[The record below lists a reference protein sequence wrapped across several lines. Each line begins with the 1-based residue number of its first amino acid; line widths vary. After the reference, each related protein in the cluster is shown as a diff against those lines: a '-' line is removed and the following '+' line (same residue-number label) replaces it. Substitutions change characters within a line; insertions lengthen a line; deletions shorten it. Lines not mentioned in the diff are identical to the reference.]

1 MRALLLLLALSYACG
16 AWAKD
21 FTARVIVVLD
31 GDTLL
36 VLRGKQKLKV
46 RLANIDAPEKEQ
58 AGGMASEQSLA
69 DLVQHQQV
77 NVSSRAVD
85 AYGRIVG
92 LVTVDGENVNEEQL
106 RRGMA
111 WEYSRFHGNKAYV
124 ALQHAA
130 QNAHRGLWIQANP
143 TPPWEWRK
151 LHPRAEL
158 GLADSAAARTA
169 RGGAS
174 ADPACGS
181 KRYCSQMRSCEEA
194 RFFLTHCALR
204 SLDGN
209 GDGVPCEAL
218 CAAK

>member
-1 MRALLLLLALSYACG
+1 MRALLLFLALGYACG
-16 AWAKD
+16 AWAGD

-36 VLRGKQKLKV
+36 VLRGNQKLKV
-46 RLANIDAPEKEQ
+46 RLANIDAPEKGQ

-69 DLVQHQQV
+69 DLVQDKQV
-77 NVSSRAVD
+77 QVSSRAVD
-85 AYGRIVG
+85 VYGRIVG
-92 LVTVDGENVNEEQL
+92 LVTVGGTNVNEEQL

-124 ALQHAA
+124 ALQHSA
-130 QNAHRGLWIQANP
+130 QNARRGLWAQADP
-143 TPPWEWRK
+143 MPPWQWRK
-151 LHPRAEL
+151 LHPRTESV
-158 GLADSAAARTA
+158 LANSGVSRPSPDA
-169 RGGAS
+169 AS

-209 GDGVPCEAL
+209 GEGVPCEAL
-218 CAAK
+218 CVRK

>member
-1 MRALLLLLALSYACG
+1 MRALLMFLALSYACS
-16 AWAKD
+16 AWAGD
-21 FTARVIVVLD
+21 FAGRVIAVLD

-46 RLANIDAPEKEQ
+46 RVADIDAPEKEQ
-58 AGGMASEQSLA
+58 PGGMASEQSLA
-69 DLVQHQQV
+69 DLVRHKQV
-77 NVSSRAVD
+77 QVSSRAVD

-92 LVTVDGENVNEEQL
+92 LVTVGGTNVSEEQL

-124 ALQHAA
+124 ALQHSA
-130 QNAHRGLWIQANP
+130 QNARRGLWAQANP
-143 TPPWEWRK
+143 TPPWQWRK
-151 LHPRAEL
+151 LHPRKTPA
-158 GLADSAAARTA
+158 LANSGVSRLSPDAAP
-169 RGGAS
+169 

-194 RFFLTHCALR
+194 RFFLTRCGLQ

-209 GDGVPCEAL
+209 GDRVPCEAL
-218 CAAK
+218 CARK